1 MLFRSLVLLIACANV
16 ANLLLARAMSRQKEI
31 SVRLALGASRSRLVR
46 QLLTEGA
53 VLAGVGGLAG
63 LLIAGWG
70 SRLLSGLVARGGPN
84 PVPFDVDVRP
94 DLVVL
99 AFAAGASA
107 LTAMLFGLVPALRA
121 TRVELAPVLKDSA
134 RGVTQSRWFLT
145 RLLVIGQLAL
155 SVPLLMAAGLFVRS
169 LIKLGEVDVGYAR
182 DTLILLKTD
191 METGGNSRVAE
202 LLVRARALAERLQS
216 LPRIRGVTIS
226 ENGLFS
232 GTDSRTESLQ
242 VEGFDALRPGD
253 RTASFDQVG
262 PGYFRTLG
270 ATLLAGREFDERDNQ
285 DMPPVAIINEAM
297 ATAYFGRRSPLG
309 RYIQNGGDRYTIVGV
324 VKDNR
329 QQALKGKT
337 ERRFYLALLQT
348 KDPVVAWNFEIRTTV
363 DSGSVVPAVRREVQ
377 TFDPNLRVL
386 ALEPVRTLIAQ
397 TISNDRAVA
406 QLSGLF
412 GALAVFLAVAGL
424 YGVVSY
430 TMSRR
435 TGEIGLRM
443 ALGADRASVI
453 GIVLRETLVLVVGGL
468 ALGVPIALV
477 SSRLTAV
484 NLSDVSPHGPLIVAT
499 ALLVMLV
506 AGLCAGIVP
515 AIRAAQIDPVKALQ
529 QE

>member
-1 MLFRSLVLLIACANV
+1 M
-16 ANLLLARAMSRQKEI
+16 
-31 SVRLALGASRSRLVR
+31 
-46 QLLTEGA
+46 
-53 VLAGVGGLAG
+53 
-63 LLIAGWG
+63 
-70 SRLLSGLVARGGPN
+70 
-84 PVPFDVDVRP
+84 
-94 DLVVL
+94 
-99 AFAAGASA
+99 
-107 LTAMLFGLVPALRA
+107 
-121 TRVELAPVLKDSA
+121 
-134 RGVTQSRWFLT
+134 
-145 RLLVIGQLAL
+145 LLVIC
-155 SVPLLMAAGLFVRS
+155 SVPRKAARNRPDAPGVEHFEQACVRHQARHAPVSIRERVNPQQAVMSGRRREDRFRAPERRVHLLEARHELRYGAGADCTVSSDLHVIAAQP
-169 LIKLGEVDVGYAR
+169 AR
-182 DTLILLKTD
+182 DDTHGPFALRVRDSKQFFRQQLTEAPMNLANRSDCRRTTFHTAVVDPTLH
-191 METGGNSRVAE
+191 GE
-202 LLVRARALAERLQS
+202 LLLRARALAERLQS

-242 VEGFDALRPGD
+242 VEGFDAPRPEN

-297 ATAYFGRRSPLG
+297 ATAYFGRHSPLG

-412 GALAVFLAVAGL
+412 GALAVLLAVAGL

-484 NLSDVSPHGPLIVAT
+484 NLSDVSPHDPLIVAT

>member
-1 MLFRSLVLLIACANV
+1 
-16 ANLLLARAMSRQKEI
+16 
-31 SVRLALGASRSRLVR
+31 
-46 QLLTEGA
+46 
-53 VLAGVGGLAG
+53 
-63 LLIAGWG
+63 
-70 SRLLSGLVARGGPN
+70 
-84 PVPFDVDVRP
+84 
-94 DLVVL
+94 
-99 AFAAGASA
+99 
-107 LTAMLFGLVPALRA
+107 
-121 TRVELAPVLKDSA
+121 
-134 RGVTQSRWFLT
+134 
-145 RLLVIGQLAL
+145 
-155 SVPLLMAAGLFVRS
+155 
-169 LIKLGEVDVGYAR
+169 
-182 DTLILLKTD
+182 
-191 METGGNSRVAE
+191 
-202 LLVRARALAERLQS
+202 
-216 LPRIRGVTIS
+216 
-226 ENGLFS
+226 
-232 GTDSRTESLQ
+232 
-242 VEGFDALRPGD
+242 
-253 RTASFDQVG
+253 
-262 PGYFRTLG
+262 
-270 ATLLAGREFDERDNQ
+270 
-285 DMPPVAIINEAM
+285 M
-297 ATAYFGRRSPLG
+297 ATAYFGRHSPLG

-412 GALAVFLAVAGL
+412 GALAVLLAVAGL

-484 NLSDVSPHGPLIVAT
+484 NLSDVSPHDPLIVAT